1 MKTKKT
7 KTITIS
13 ITTAIILIAAIA
25 ATVLYLNKK
34 QDTTEENTNYLEISN
49 IEDIKNKT
57 KEIKDDKEKTA
68 SKYTYV
74 KKYKLN
80 KFYVF
85 S

>member
-57 KEIKDDKEKTA
+57 KEIKDDKEKTS

-74 KKYKLN
+74 KK
-80 KFYVF
+80 
-85 S
+85 

>member
-68 SKYTYV
+68 TKYTYV
-74 KKYKLN
+74 KN
-80 KFYVF
+80 TN
-85 S
+85 

>member
-7 KTITIS
+7 RTITTS
-13 ITTAIILIAAIA
+13 ITAAIILIIAIT
-25 ATVLYLNKK
+25 ATILYLNKK
-34 QDTTEENTNYLEISN
+34 QDTSEASTNYLEINN

-80 KFYVF
+80 KKE

>member
-74 KKYKLN
+74 KN
-80 KFYVF
+80 TN
-85 S
+85 